1 MLAASLLV
9 LTARE
14 RVSPV
19 DLDGESEV
27 KAEYRG
33 SVKLPR
39 YEVSSP
45 RYVCTTTVPEP
56 DVSSV
61 GTAEPVSTPRAL
73 RRVSEEE
80 EDTVYDVDGSPDVRT
95 PDVKNVSSDTEVK
108 VSGLVDRAREPP
120 PRALGGGVTITSRRS
135 VGPLETV
142 TGDPSPMRARP
153 KPNPGRASLARRKA
167 DSNSSPRSVMEVV
180 RRRELLRLGAITRGS
195 PG

>member
-19 DLDGESEV
+19 ALDGESKVET
-27 KAEYRG
+27 ERG
-33 SVKLPR
+33 ASVKLSR
-39 YEVSSP
+39 YEVPSP
-45 RYVCTTTVPEP
+45 RYVCGTTVPEP

-61 GTAEPVSTPRAL
+61 GTTEPVSIPRAL
-73 RRVSEEE
+73 RTVSD
-80 EDTVYDVDGSPDVRT
+80 EDEDMYNVEGSPEVRA
-95 PDVKNVSSDTEVK
+95 PEVKNVSSDAD
-108 VSGLVDRAREPP
+108 VSVVGRARELPA
-120 PRALGGGVTITSRRS
+120 RAPGGGVTMTSRRS

-142 TGDPSPMRARP
+142 TGDPSPMRDKP
-153 KPNPGRASLARRKA
+153 KPNPGRASLARRSA
-167 DSNSSPRSVMEVV
+167 DSNSSPRSVIEDV